1 MPRLLTSTIEV
12 SRHNKGANEMVSFLS
27 PFISHCGRFLQVDE
41 GSKSLTFTLYT
52 EHTSFLNQSA
62 KYQLFAPQS
71 AVAEEAGG
79 IVVAHGAY
87 PVIIRS
93 VLMQKFVSIQ
103 PIGTAFPDECDASE
117 ATVFVLEPLYV
128 LLFVFATP

>member
-1 MPRLLTSTIEV
+1 M
-12 SRHNKGANEMVSFLS
+12 N
-27 PFISHCGRFLQVDE
+27 
-41 GSKSLTFTLYT
+41 
-52 EHTSFLNQSA
+52 FLNQSA

-71 AVAEEAGG
+71 AAEEADG
-79 IVVAHGAY
+79 IAVAHGAY

-128 LLFVFATP
+128 LLFVFVTLQANFCF